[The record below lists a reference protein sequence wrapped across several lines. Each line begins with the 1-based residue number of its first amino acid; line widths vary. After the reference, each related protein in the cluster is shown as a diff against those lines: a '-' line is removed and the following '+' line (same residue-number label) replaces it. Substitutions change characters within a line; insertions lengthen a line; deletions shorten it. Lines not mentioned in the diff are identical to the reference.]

1 MMKENIIFLYRDVE
15 RFLNSDKYTDDLRNE
30 LQHSNPDYMTVL
42 EKRITDIEKVDHG
55 IVIAGIEK
63 SNQK

>member
-1 MMKENIIFLYRDVE
+1 MMKDKMKSLYRDVE
-15 RFLNSDKYTDDLRNE
+15 RFLKSDKYTDELRKK
-30 LQHSNPDYMTVL
+30 LQQSNPDLMTVL
-42 EKRITDIEKVDHG
+42 EKRIKDIEKVDHG

>member
-1 MMKENIIFLYRDVE
+1 MMKDKMKSLYRDVE
-15 RFLNSDKYTDDLRNE
+15 RFLKSDKYTDELRKK
-30 LQHSNPDYMTVL
+30 LQQSNPDFMTVL
-42 EKRITDIEKVDHG
+42 EKRIKDIEKVDHG

>member
-1 MMKENIIFLYRDVE
+1 MMKEKIIFLYRDVE
-15 RFLNSDKYTDDLRNE
+15 QFLNSDKYTDDLRNE

-42 EKRITDIEKVDHG
+42 EKRIKDIEKVDHG

>member
-1 MMKENIIFLYRDVE
+1 MMKEKIIFLYRDVE

-42 EKRITDIEKVDHG
+42 EKRIKDIEKVDHG
-55 IVIAGIEK
+55 IVIAGI
-63 SNQK
+63 